1 MWTALSL
8 ALLTAGGVAIYA
20 AFAYAMAA
28 QGTPVWLLVLGA
40 PLVYGAIVFAI
51 MLVYFTAA
59 WLYRAKRPPQSQIGV
74 KATLRLVGNE
84 YRALLG
90 SAGRMVFYKLL
101 VRDPP
106 PAPAR
111 SPVLLLHGV
120 LCNAGV
126 WARFARMLAARGV
139 RPVYTISYGP
149 PLASIDLFAEQ
160 LAQRIDAILSAT
172 GAASLVIVAHSMG
185 GLVALAYCR
194 RYGSSKI
201 RRLISLATPYH
212 GSIHAACFPGVCLTE
227 LRPGSVWLHA
237 LYRRKFAMPPVSSIW
252 SWHDSMV
259 APQTSCKLK
268 GEQNI
273 ALVGVGHNAILA
285 DPGAF
290 SRAVALI
297 RTEQAQAEKATG
309 TREPALTS
317 ESPASIARTPSAR
330 L

>member
-8 ALLTAGGVAIYA
+8 ALLTAGGVAIYSA
-20 AFAYAMAA
+20 WAYAMAA
-28 QGTPVWLLVLGA
+28 QGTPPWLLIIGA
-40 PLVYGAIVFAI
+40 PLVYCAIVFVI
-51 MLVYFTAA
+51 MLVYFAAA
-59 WLYRAKRPPQSQIGV
+59 WMHRAKRPPQAQIGV
-74 KATLRLVGNE
+74 GATLRLVGNE

-90 SAGRMVFYKLL
+90 SAGRMIFYRLL

-126 WARFARMLAARGV
+126 WSRFSRLLTARGV

-149 PLASIDLFAEQ
+149 PLASIDLFADQ
-160 LAQRIDAILSAT
+160 LAEKIDAILSAT
-172 GAASLVIVAHSMG
+172 GAASVVVVAHSMG

-194 RYGSSKI
+194 KYGVGKI

-212 GSIHAACFPGVCLTE
+212 GSIHAAFFPGVCLTE
-227 LRPGSVWLHA
+227 LRPGSAWLHA
-237 LYRRKFAMPPVSSIW
+237 LYRRARPMPPVSSIW

-268 GEQNI
+268 AAQNI
-273 ALVGVGHNAILA
+273 ALTGVGHNAILA

-297 RTEQAQAEKATG
+297 RTEQAQAEKATSA
-309 TREPALTS
+309 REPALTNV
-317 ESPASIARTPSAR
+317 SPASTARRPSAR
-330 L
+330 P